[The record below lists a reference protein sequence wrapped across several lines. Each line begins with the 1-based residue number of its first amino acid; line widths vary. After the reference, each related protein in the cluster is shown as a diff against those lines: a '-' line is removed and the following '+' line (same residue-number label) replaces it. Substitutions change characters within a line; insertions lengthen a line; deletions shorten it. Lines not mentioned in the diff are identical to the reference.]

1 MGKRVYKKYIS
12 IFLVVCMLVS
22 ITPASTCQ
30 VKAAGGINIMDITE
44 KAGVFVRGGMNAYE
58 QAKAEG
64 WNCGQAML
72 GTLKCIGKEMLGL
85 NENSS
90 PGSTVIVNEVDLSQV
105 ESELSEIQTQ
115 LNKQNI
121 TIINLQQQMKDSTD
135 ALSKQIADLSSQ
147 IAQADKRKSYE
158 SYLNDYFKFYNEF
171 CVAIGS
177 SEKILNGMYDG
188 NPTEDAVKNAYDRVY
203 ELKGTSSVNYRTE
216 VENLGKYI
224 CGKYQSTNPGS
235 LIDILCEYYKL
246 AGYNET
252 QISEAIQQFVAQTY
266 YAYCLANYYYMA
278 VTLYQ
283 STYVEENNL
292 QNYKTDYNDVLTK
305 AEIKS
310 NAKEMLENSMATT
323 AQIFYD
329 LNKHFCS
336 VENQEVLYEGAGG
349 TTNRTMNGSQMD
361 VEPGS
366 SVSLP
371 DSTQILD
378 SYFGSDY
385 SKMFG
390 NICTYS
396 YEVSDSGVQIEGNK
410 LSFDDSITEGKEITV
425 NMYCT
430 VSDQKIK
437 LHTYTFTCKSG
448 KLSGGYGTVEYPYV
462 IRTVDDYDNFRKSAD
477 FSNAVIS
484 LEADLDF
491 STTLFLPVSN
501 EFKGQFFGNGH
512 KISNIAI
519 PNISC
524 SSGMFASLSGVVVD
538 LVIEN
543 ARINPNLAKNSMG
556 IIADTVNQKGRIERC
571 EVIDSQLIYGENSVL
586 YIGGI
591 AGKVNGGSLKGCLT
605 RNVLIVAGDY
615 RDTNQSGFVG
625 GIAGCVD
632 NSGSIEY
639 CGREEG
645 SLTSWYQGTESSGS
659 YLGGIV
665 GVIYRSTMNNCW
677 SFKTGGTSTDNADY
691 AKNQKIGSFVGLCS
705 NLKSK
710 NNIIYSGTNAET
722 SSVKR
727 VTFSNKQ
734 QGDGP
739 QVLQKE
745 DFNCSKVGFEGA
757 GYLTNADSTGNPLR
771 LYPIEMKLYT
781 DTVKKAYYY
790 GENLE
795 LNGLRIQLRRGN
807 VGMLGVK
814 LYNVNTD
821 YNAKKAGNYQVKISV
836 GNLNSNFEVTVANKP
851 HTYEQQSITP
861 ATCTTEGSVSYKCK
875 DAGCNEVL
883 SSVLSALGHKMEHH
897 KGKQATCKEDGE
909 KEYWYCT
916 RCKKYFLDEKGTKET
931 TKAGLVISATGHK
944 MEHHDR
950 KEATNEQAGNIEYW
964 YCTLCNKYFLD
975 EKGKQQV
982 EKDKVVIS
990 VLPVIPDSG
999 KDSDKN
1005 NSSTNTT
1012 QKKIL
1017 TKGTSLSDQ
1026 KTGAVY
1032 KITMEG
1038 KEVSYK
1044 KQSTKKKKIVI
1055 PDQVTINGYTY
1066 KVTSIADNAF
1076 KNNKNITTVIIGKNI
1091 KRIGKKAFYGCKSL
1105 RNITIKTKLLKKNT
1119 VGSKAFTKAGSKN
1132 YKKLKVKVPKKKL
1145 KLYKKILRKKGLSK
1159 KAKMR

>member
-1 MGKRVYKKYIS
+1 
-12 IFLVVCMLVS
+12 
-22 ITPASTCQ
+22 
-30 VKAAGGINIMDITE
+30 
-44 KAGVFVRGGMNAYE
+44 
-58 QAKAEG
+58 
-64 WNCGQAML
+64 
-72 GTLKCIGKEMLGL
+72 
-85 NENSS
+85 
-90 PGSTVIVNEVDLSQV
+90 
-105 ESELSEIQTQ
+105 
-115 LNKQNI
+115 
-121 TIINLQQQMKDSTD
+121 
-135 ALSKQIADLSSQ
+135 
-147 IAQADKRKSYE
+147 
-158 SYLNDYFKFYNEF
+158 
-171 CVAIGS
+171 
-177 SEKILNGMYDG
+177 
-188 NPTEDAVKNAYDRVY
+188 
-203 ELKGTSSVNYRTE
+203 
-216 VENLGKYI
+216 
-224 CGKYQSTNPGS
+224 
-235 LIDILCEYYKL
+235 
-246 AGYNET
+246 
-252 QISEAIQQFVAQTY
+252 
-266 YAYCLANYYYMA
+266 
-278 VTLYQ
+278 
-283 STYVEENNL
+283 
-292 QNYKTDYNDVLTK
+292 
-305 AEIKS
+305 
-310 NAKEMLENSMATT
+310 
-323 AQIFYD
+323 
-329 LNKHFCS
+329 
-336 VENQEVLYEGAGG
+336 
-349 TTNRTMNGSQMD
+349 
-361 VEPGS
+361 
-366 SVSLP
+366 
-371 DSTQILD
+371 
-378 SYFGSDY
+378 
-385 SKMFG
+385 MFG

-396 YEVSDSGVQIEGNK
+396 YEVSDSGIQIEGNK

-512 KISNIAI
+512 KISNIDI
-519 PNISC
+519 TNISY

-571 EVIDSQLIYGENSVL
+571 EVIDSQLIYGGDNVL

-605 RNVLIVAGDY
+605 RNVQIVAGNY
-615 RDTNQSGFVG
+615 QDTNQSGFVG

-710 NNIIYSGTNAET
+710 NNIIYSGTDAET
-722 SSVKR
+722 SSVSR
-727 VTFSNKQ
+727 GTFSNKQ
-734 QGDGP
+734 QGDDP

-745 DFNCSKVGFEGA
+745 DFNCSQVGFEGA

-771 LYPIEMKLYT
+771 LHPIEMKLYT

-814 LYNVNTD
+814 LYNVNTG

-836 GNLNSNFEVTVANKP
+836 GNLNSKFEVTVANKP

-950 KEATNEQAGNIEYW
+950 KEATNEQTGNIEYW
-964 YCTLCNKYFLD
+964 YCTLCNNYFLD

-1032 KITMEG
+1032 EITMEG